1 MIIRPTLTVLAVAAA
16 LPSVT
21 QAAEHEQ
28 PTVVVTATRQVTRI
42 NEQLSD
48 VTVLER
54 ADLDDAG
61 QSTVAEIL
69 SRQPGLEY
77 ASNGGPG
84 ASSSVY
90 MRGGANAR
98 HTVVLI
104 DGMRVGSASLGQFSW
119 SRLPVSQIERIEI
132 LRGPASAL
140 YGSDAIGGVIQI
152 FTRRGEGPTRAN
164 VEAGM
169 GTYGTRSVSAGV
181 AGGTAVFNYSVQAT
195 HTKTDGFSSRVGP
208 TYNPDRDGFE
218 NNSASANFAYQLA
231 KGHEIGLNLFQSEGS
246 NRYDGTGRTSNYRN
260 DLNVLNY
267 GLYLKNAFSE
277 SWTSTLRAGQST
289 DKSFD
294 IKNAVASS
302 RFRTIQE
309 QYAWQNDIT
318 TRAGRFLLAAE
329 RLRQQVDSSSAFTQ
343 NDRTIDSF
351 IFGWNASLDAHR
363 LQTTLRRTTTPS
375 LATGTP
381 VRWPTATRSAAR
393 GAPARPTARP
403 SRRRPSTTCTTPLM
417 VLATKEIQT

>member
-1 MIIRPTLTVLAVAAA
+1 MIIRPTLAALAVAAA
-16 LPSVT
+16 FPSVT

-28 PTVVVTATRQVTRI
+28 PTVVVTATRQETRI

-54 ADLDDAG
+54 ADLDNAG

-90 MRGGANAR
+90 MRGGANAK

-169 GTYGTRSVSAGV
+169 GTFGTRSVSAGV
-181 AGGTAVFNYSVQAT
+181 AGGTADFNYSVQAT
-195 HTKTDGFSSRVGP
+195 T
-208 TYNPDRDGFE
+208 
-218 NNSASANFAYQLA
+218 
-231 KGHEIGLNLFQSEGS
+231 
-246 NRYDGTGRTSNYRN
+246 
-260 DLNVLNY
+260 
-267 GLYLKNAFSE
+267 
-277 SWTSTLRAGQST
+277 
-289 DKSFD
+289 
-294 IKNAVASS
+294 
-302 RFRTIQE
+302 
-309 QYAWQNDIT
+309 
-318 TRAGRFLLAAE
+318 
-329 RLRQQVDSSSAFTQ
+329 
-343 NDRTIDSF
+343 
-351 IFGWNASLDAHR
+351 
-363 LQTTLRRTTTPS
+363 
-375 LATGTP
+375 
-381 VRWPTATRSAAR
+381 
-393 GAPARPTARP
+393 ARPTASAAGSAPPTTRTGTA
-403 SRRRPSTTCTTPLM
+403 SRTTVPAPTSPTSWPRDTRSASTCSRAKAPTATTAPAGRTTI
-417 VLATKEIQT
+417 ATI